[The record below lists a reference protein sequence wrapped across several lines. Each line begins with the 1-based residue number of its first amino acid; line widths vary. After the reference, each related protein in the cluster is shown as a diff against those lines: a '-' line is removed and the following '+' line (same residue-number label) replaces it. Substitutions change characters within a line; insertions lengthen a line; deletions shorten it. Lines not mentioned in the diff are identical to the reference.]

1 MPDYGISGSRAVV
14 GGGSSGIGL
23 AIAKALAAQG
33 CILHLIARDANKL
46 AHAKN
51 EIVEQFRTDVEIHAI
66 DFADSAAL
74 ENLISDL
81 PAVDIL
87 VNNGAAAPSGS
98 IETISDT
105 KWREAWDRKV
115 FSYIAMTRAT
125 VRKMYKQKSGVIIN
139 IIGGGIV
146 NKYDYVCGTTGNAAL
161 VALTNAV
168 GSRSTDYNVRVIGIN
183 PTSTRTETFES
194 LSKDRAR
201 ARFGDENRV
210 EELFQNLPFGRICE
224 PQEVANLA
232 VFLASPLAS
241 YLSGTCI
248 NIDGGIVH
256 R

>member
-1 MPDYGISGSRAVV
+1 MPDYGLSGRRAVV

-23 AIAKALAAQG
+23 AIAEALAEQG
-33 CILHLIARDANKL
+33 CKLHLIARDKSKL
-46 AHAKN
+46 VAAKSR
-51 EIVEQFRTDVEIHAI
+51 IVRQFQIDVEIHAI
-66 DFADSAAL
+66 DFANSSELD
-74 ENLISDL
+74 NLINDL
-81 PAVDIL
+81 PSVDIL

-105 KWREAWDRKV
+105 EWREAWDRKV
-115 FSYIAMTRAT
+115 FSYIGMTRAT
-125 VRKMYKQKSGVIIN
+125 LRKMYQQKSGVIIN
-139 IIGGGIV
+139 IIGGGIL

-168 GSRSTDYNVRVIGIN
+168 GSRSTDYNVRVVGIN
-183 PTSTRTETFES
+183 PTSTRTETFDK
-194 LSKDRAR
+194 LSKERAQ
-201 ARFGDENRV
+201 ARFGDEKRV
-210 EELFQNLPFGRICE
+210 EELFENLPFGRICE
-224 PQEVANLA
+224 PHEVANLA